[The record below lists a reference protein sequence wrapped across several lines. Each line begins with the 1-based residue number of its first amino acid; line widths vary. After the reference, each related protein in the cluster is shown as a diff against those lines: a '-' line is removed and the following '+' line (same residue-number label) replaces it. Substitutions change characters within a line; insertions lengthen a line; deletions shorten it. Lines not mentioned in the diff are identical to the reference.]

1 MVTES
6 VRIVLRQRK
15 YLGWRL
21 MHEEQR
27 LERRGDAIDLAA
39 DISVN
44 YKNEERDIRYPGQL
58 RPLRTY
64 ISANVVFPTIIAL
77 IFCRL
82 H

>member
-1 MVTES
+1 M
-6 VRIVLRQRK
+6 R
-15 YLGWRL
+15 
-21 MHEEQR
+21 EERR
-27 LERRGDAIDLAA
+27 LERHGDASDLAA
-39 DISVN
+39 GISMN

-64 ISANVVFPTIIAL
+64 ISANVVFPTIMAL